1 MTNLTVGNIV
11 KVLCELLSIKNVNI
25 AEMIGVNES
34 SLSSNSQKLISDV
47 RNNKTGKRILCLT
60 VIVIALSQQ
69 QFNRTAIIEGLNEPT
84 MLTLE
89 GNRESVL
96 TALRTGRTADP
107 MNLLDKAEEGVR
119 KYVERKRNDDR
130 DINEIKQTLLQQI
143 A

>member
-96 TALRTGRTADP
+96 TAIRTGRIADP
-107 MNLLDKAEEGVR
+107 MNLLDKAEEGVQ
-119 KYVERKRNDDR
+119 KYVERKKNDDR